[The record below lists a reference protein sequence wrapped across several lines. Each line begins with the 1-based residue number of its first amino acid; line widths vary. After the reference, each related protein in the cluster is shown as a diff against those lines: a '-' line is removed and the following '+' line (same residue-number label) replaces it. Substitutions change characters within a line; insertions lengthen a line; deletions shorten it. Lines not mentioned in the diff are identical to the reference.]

1 MNVEK
6 FIRLIQVTSVLL
18 ILVGAVVGFIS
29 EINLMIEKKKV
40 DLVLFFLC
48 DMQCCMATVKD
59 NLEKT
64 EKQTKL
70 IAEMAQ
76 KAGVKVLFG
85 GSGLQFLPSVPSTT
99 DATFIKYSDLLQ
111 IIV

>member
-1 MNVEK
+1 
-6 FIRLIQVTSVLL
+6 
-18 ILVGAVVGFIS
+18 
-29 EINLMIEKKKV
+29 
-40 DLVLFFLC
+40 
-48 DMQCCMATVKD
+48 MQCCMATVKD

-64 EKQTKL
+64 EEQTKL

-99 DATFIKYSDLLQ
+99 DATFIKYSDLKQ